1 MAAASQDIEE
11 RQLGNAVESST
22 NGSAVVGEKPF
33 YAHEE
38 GNFHDAAARG
48 HAATDE

>member
-1 MAAASQDIEE
+1 MAAADINIEE
-11 RQLGNAVESST
+11 RHVGKGAEPST
-22 NGSAVVGEKPF
+22 DGSAGEKPF

-38 GNFHDAAARG
+38 GDFQDAAARG